1 MMRKFC
7 MVFLGLCIMASLAIV
22 ATAQENFGTIQG
34 TIKDPKGAAIVGAE
48 VTATSPALVRPQTT
62 VTDGEGN
69 YSFKTLPAGL
79 YTITAS
85 ATGFT
90 PTKKEGINVVVGSQ
104 LRLDLDLPIG
114 GASATVTVTSTN
126 EAIDIS
132 TSKTATNITERF
144 IETTPK
150 GRGFNS
156 ILTVAPGVIFDSR
169 SCSIGGGASGTSGNN
184 PGGGV
189 GGYSVNGA
197 SGSEN
202 AFVIDGV
209 EVSNVRNAALGRE
222 SAIPFEFVREVQVQ
236 SGGFEAQYGGATGG
250 VVNVVTKSG
259 SDEFHGE
266 AALMFTNAALNSR
279 VRGFW
284 QRSPT
289 SATTAEFFRSKED
302 NYFTIYPG
310 GSLSGPIFKQ
320 RLHFFTS
327 YFPEYSSTERNIA
340 FNAGPKT
347 TVNAM
352 FRSVLLY

>member
-1 MMRKFC
+1 MRKLF
-7 MVFLGLCIMASLAIV
+7 MFVLGLCIVASFAIV
-22 ATAQENFGTIQG
+22 AVAQENFGTIQG
-34 TIKDPKGAAIVGAE
+34 SVKDPKGAAIVGAE
-48 VTATSPALVRPQTT
+48 VTATSPALVRPLTT
-62 VTDGEGN
+62 TTDGDGRYGFN
-69 YSFKTLPAGL
+69 TLPAGI

-90 PTKKEGINVVVGSQ
+90 PTKKDGVNVVVGSQ
-104 LRLDLDLPIG
+104 LRLDLDLPVG

-126 EAIDIS
+126 EAIDVS

-144 IETTPK
+144 METTPK
-150 GRGFNS
+150 GRNFNS
-156 ILTVAPGVIFDSR
+156 ILTVAPGVIFDTR
-169 SCSIGGGASGTSGNN
+169 SGSAGGGATGTNGNN
-184 PGGGV
+184 PGGGF

-266 AALMFTNAALNSR
+266 GALMVTNAAMNSR

-289 SATTAEFFRSKED
+289 
-302 NYFTIYPG
+302 
-310 GSLSGPIFKQ
+310 
-320 RLHFFTS
+320 
-327 YFPEYSSTERNIA
+327 
-340 FNAGPKT
+340 
-347 TVNAM
+347 
-352 FRSVLLY
+352 